1 MQLSKNLFK
10 IPFLLNGKMCYSY
23 RAQKI
28 FLIVMSLPPQK
39 FREILFQLL
48 YSQDF
53 TSLEPLESIP
63 FMMQELKV
71 TRRTMVDAHLK
82 IEKICEKLE
91 LIDELIK
98 TFSKNYSLDRISNVE
113 KTILRLGI
121 YELLYDENLPYKIII
136 SEAVRLCRKFG
147 TRESANFVNAILD
160 AIYQHSNQSATV

>member
-1 MQLSKNLFK
+1 
-10 IPFLLNGKMCYSY
+10 
-23 RAQKI
+23 
-28 FLIVMSLPPQK
+28 MSLPPQK

-53 TSLEPLESIP
+53 TPIEAVETIP

-71 TRRTMVDAHLK
+71 TRRTMMDAHLK
-82 IEKICEKLE
+82 IEKIIEKLHE
-91 LIDELIK
+91 IDEKIK
-98 TFSKNYSLDRISNVE
+98 TVSTNYSFDRISNVE

-160 AIYQHSNQSATV
+160 AIYQHSTQSIPV